1 MLLVIQ
7 PLTDYN
13 LRTILVLC
21 ILSFVLWIQYK
32 RRGRST
38 KKAWLRGQER
48 HCEKCDKQLLSQLTV
63 ATKEEIRWD
72 VRSLRKI
79 PLRLL
84 SRHWGTLANNTMLP
98 LWVNVIILWVY
109 SKLFSCKVHEADR
122 DSLCQY
128 TSLGDFFT
136 RRLKPGMRPI
146 CHESSVV
153 SPADGKVTWQG
164 KYSGGFLEQV
174 KGVHYSLNYFL
185 GLENSEGSYGRVH
198 ACTED
203 YKGLLFNKVGGTSL
217 FQCVI
222 YLAPGD
228 YHRFH
233 SPADWTIT
241 KRR

>member
-21 ILSFVLWIQYK
+21 ILSFVVWFQYK
-32 RRGRST
+32 RTGRSS

-48 HCEKCDKQLLSQLTV
+48 HCEKCDKQLLDQLTV
-63 ATKEEIRWD
+63 SKRAEIRWD

-84 SRHWGTLANNTMLP
+84 SRHWGTIANNTVLP
-98 LWVNVIILWVY
+98 VFINVIVLWVY
-109 SKLFSCKVHEADR
+109 SKLFSCKVYEAER
-122 DSLCQY
+122 DSLTQY
-128 TSLGDFFT
+128 ASLGDFFT
-136 RRLKPGMRPI
+136 RRLKPGVRPI
-146 CHESSVV
+146 CPESPVV
-153 SPADGKVTWQG
+153 SPADGKITWQG
-164 KYSGGFLEQV
+164 KYSGGFLQQV

-185 GLENSEGSYGRVH
+185 GLENSEGSYRRIH
-198 ACTED
+198 ASTED
-203 YKGLLFNKVGGTSL
+203 YTRLLFNKAGTSL

>member
-1 MLLVIQ
+1 MIQ

-21 ILSFVLWIQYK
+21 ILSFLVWFQYK
-32 RRGRST
+32 RTGRSS

-48 HCEKCDKQLLSQLTV
+48 HCEKCDKQLLQQLSV
-63 ATKEEIRWD
+63 ANKAEIRWD

-84 SRHWGTLANNTMLP
+84 SRYWGTIANNTVLP
-98 LWVNVIILWVY
+98 LWVNIIVLWFY
-109 SKLFSCKVHEADR
+109 SKLFSCKLHEAER
-122 DSLCQY
+122 DSLSQY
-128 TSLGDFFT
+128 VSLGDFFT

-146 CHESSVV
+146 CHDSPVV
-153 SPADGKVTWQG
+153 SPADGKITWQG
-164 KYSGGFLEQV
+164 GYTGGFLQQV
-174 KGVHYSLNYFL
+174 KGVHYSINYFL
-185 GLENSEGSYGRVH
+185 GLGNSEGSYGRIH
-198 ACTED
+198 ASTED
-203 YKGLLFNKVGGTSL
+203 YRRLLVNEDTSL